1 MKIERAEMRLIK
13 MPLLHP
19 FETSFGIDT
28 ERTIILITLFS
39 GGLEGIAESVMDPLP
54 LFREETID
62 GAWALIKDGFLP
74 RLLGQDLPT
83 AQVLVDSLAPFRGN
97 RQAKAVV
104 EMAYWDLSARTL
116 DIPLWQLLGGNRQ
129 SISVGVSLGIQ
140 KSIEATLDQVR
151 IHLEQGYRRVKLKI
165 KPGWDVRMVASV
177 RAAFPD
183 ADLTVDANSAY
194 TLADMAVLRE
204 LDRFTLDYIEQP
216 LAYDDLTDHA
226 KLQASLATA
235 LCLDETIL
243 TAVDARKAL
252 ELGACRVINIKV
264 ARVGG
269 HLEARRVHDMAAAFG
284 APVWCGGMLESG
296 VGRAHNIHLAT
307 LPNFSKPGDTS
318 SSSRYWAQDIIN
330 EPLEAINGMMP
341 VPVGPGT
348 GVTIN
353 RAFVELLT
361 LRHEVLLP

>member
-54 LFREETID
+54 LFREETIN

-165 KPGWDVRMVASV
+165 KPG
-177 RAAFPD
+177 
-183 ADLTVDANSAY
+183 
-194 TLADMAVLRE
+194 
-204 LDRFTLDYIEQP
+204 
-216 LAYDDLTDHA
+216 
-226 KLQASLATA
+226 
-235 LCLDETIL
+235 
-243 TAVDARKAL
+243 
-252 ELGACRVINIKV
+252 
-264 ARVGG
+264 
-269 HLEARRVHDMAAAFG
+269 
-284 APVWCGGMLESG
+284 
-296 VGRAHNIHLAT
+296 
-307 LPNFSKPGDTS
+307 
-318 SSSRYWAQDIIN
+318 
-330 EPLEAINGMMP
+330 
-341 VPVGPGT
+341 
-348 GVTIN
+348 
-353 RAFVELLT
+353 
-361 LRHEVLLP
+361 